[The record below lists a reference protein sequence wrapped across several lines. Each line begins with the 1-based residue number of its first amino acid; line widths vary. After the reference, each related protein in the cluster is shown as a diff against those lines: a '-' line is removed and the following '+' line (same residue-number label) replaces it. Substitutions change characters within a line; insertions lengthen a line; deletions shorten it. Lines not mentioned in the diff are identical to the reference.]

1 VEDHPGGIDHPAE
14 ARAGPV
20 DDLEANL
27 SEERGE
33 IGGGDLRPLAKESQE
48 LLSVLFEGLP
58 DRLDHHPPG
67 MRLKKPL
74 DDQLLEHFI
83 DRGDLTQDET
93 RMLLTDSHVKPLRKE
108 T

>member
-1 VEDHPGGIDHPAE
+1 MALITRRRLGRARWTTLRQICPRSVE
-14 ARAGPV
+14 R
-20 DDLEANL
+20 
-27 SEERGE
+27 S
-33 IGGGDLRPLAKESQE
+33 GGGDLRPLAKESQE